1 MATPQLRSDAAVAQ
15 AIDTKLEVIVI
26 PVSDVERAKRF
37 YAGLGWRLDGD
48 FTTGDGFRVMQFTPP
63 GSPCSIIFG
72 TGVTSAT
79 PGSAQGLHLIVPDVE
94 AARVAFASRGVAV
107 SEVFHDAGGI
117 FHHADQEGRVA
128 GPDPQRRSYASFA
141 SFSDP
146 DGNGWVFQEVTAR
159 LPGRVDG
166 DTTFTSQADLAAA
179 LRRAAAAHGEHE
191 KRNGG
196 VHDVNWPDWYADYIV
211 REQAGQVPPT

>member
-1 MATPQLRSDAAVAQ
+1 MTNTQMRVEPARAQ

-26 PVSDVERAKRF
+26 PVSDVERAKGF
-37 YAGLGWRLDGD
+37 YSGLGWRLDGD
-48 FTTGDGFRVMQFTPP
+48 FATDGGFRVMQFTPP

-72 TGVTSAT
+72 TGVTSAA
-79 PGSAQGLHLIVPDVE
+79 PGSAQGLHLIVSDVE
-94 AARVAFASRGVAV
+94 AARAEFASRGVEV

-117 FHHADQEGRVA
+117 FHHADQDGRVP
-128 GPDPQRRSYASFA
+128 GPDPRRRSYASFA

-146 DGNGWVFQEVTAR
+146 DGNGWVFQEITAR

-166 DTTFTSQADLAAA
+166 DTMFTSSADLAAA

-191 KRNGG
+191 KRTGG
-196 VHDVNWPDWYADYIV
+196 QHDANWPDWYAEYII
-211 REQAGQVPPT
+211 REQAGHDLPT

>member
-1 MATPQLRSDAAVAQ
+1 MATTQLRSDAAAAQ

-48 FTTGDGFRVMQFTPP
+48 FATDGGFRVMQFTPP

-72 TGVTSAT
+72 TGVTSAA
-79 PGSAQGLHLIVPDVE
+79 PGSVQGLHLIVSDVE
-94 AARVAFASRGVAV
+94 AARAAFASRGVAV
-107 SEVFHDAGGI
+107 SEVFHDTGGI
-117 FHHADQEGRVA
+117 FHHAGQEGRVA
-128 GPDPQRRSYASFA
+128 GPDSQRRSYASFA

-166 DTTFTSQADLAAA
+166 DTAFTSTADLAAA

-191 KRNGG
+191 KRAGG
-196 VHDVNWPDWYADYIV
+196 QHDVNWPDWYADYIV
-211 REQAGQVPPT
+211 REQAGQALPT